1 MACPRAGTPAIGSR
15 AVLRALGG
23 SAGPIEEVELN
34 VRVRFRTEAASD
46 VASARDWYD
55 EQRVGLGDDFF
66 RSLEL
71 VVKLV
76 SELPEAFPEIAAGHR
91 RALLGQFPY
100 ALYYRLDGP
109 CWM

>member
-1 MACPRAGTPAIGSR
+1 M
-15 AVLRALGG
+15 
-23 SAGPIEEVELN
+23 
-34 VRVRFRTEAASD
+34 RVRFRTEAAAD

-55 EQRVGLGDDFF
+55 EQRVGLGDDFL

-100 ALYYRLDGP
+100 ALYYRLDGRVLDVIACLHTRRRP
-109 CWM
+109 HVWREESGHK